1 MQGWDF
7 RFLYVLT
14 IFAATILAAMF
25 GNLMQQMQERQQQM
39 RQALAQIE
47 VEAEAGNGA
56 VKVRANANRQILN
69 IHIEPDLLQ
78 DADREQLEDLLLVA
92 VNRALEAAGQKEAE
106 AAQDMVQSM
115 LPPGLGKLFG

>member
-1 MQGWDF
+1 
-7 RFLYVLT
+7 
-14 IFAATILAAMF
+14 MF

-39 RQALAQIE
+39 REALAQIE
-47 VEAEAGNGA
+47 VETEAGNGA

-69 IHIEPDLLQ
+69 IRIEPDLLQ
-78 DADREQLEDLLLVA
+78 DANREQLEDLLVVA